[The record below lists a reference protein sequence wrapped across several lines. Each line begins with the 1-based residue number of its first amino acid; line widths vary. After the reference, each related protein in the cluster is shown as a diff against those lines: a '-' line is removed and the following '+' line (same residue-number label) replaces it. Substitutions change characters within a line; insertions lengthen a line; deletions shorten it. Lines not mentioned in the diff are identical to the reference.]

1 MIYYAEPLKEKKMF
15 YIYNGKYENKG
26 KINGLIDG
34 MLMK

>member
-1 MIYYAEPLKEKKMF
+1 MIYYVEFFKEKKMF